1 MATYAKLIYNGKIQT
16 VALME
21 GLETEE
27 VSSLL
32 KTVFGINGNIV
43 GIMAEK
49 GLVIPI
55 SLVCRVPQVIPH
67 STCKILV
74 ARTFED
80 IPSATSKSRSRPNE
94 ITEQQEYNDSSTD
107 DEEEAAQSVVNK
119 IGQFLDS
126 IRRKNELSSVQHQL
140 LRRLLTERSALLFAA
155 YSVAVSAGDLEYL
168 AEVCKDIATSL
179 QSDEGRTACE
189 AQDEVLQV
197 CDQLYLQGK
206 ITESQLLYLRHLT
219 LIRDSSV
226 ASVYDEFQEHG
237 SVTLFAKALYDV
249 ANSHPFRG
257 SASSA
262 QKGDLSEDGDDN
274 NEKDDDEDAED
285 DEEGD
290 NDEEDDDD
298 TQDEATKKDI
308 SSGLIGVVVLM
319 LRSETLSRTEAQVLL
334 EMVQREDD
342 YVLAAYDLYR
352 RDNNM
357 EDLQDTLMR
366 CVRLEIRKRV
376 TDIQERELAN
386 LQREREEEKAGD
398 SPSAGYD
405 EATDADEEGDQDIDS
420 EDYESGKIATRDF
433 GIEAISLDSLL
444 NELGLENLWKGGVPD
459 QFVQAV
465 FIAVYRKYLT
475 VEQARALCDL
485 FQANYDLVHAAW
497 EVYVVQKD
505 TLDFIDSLRRI
516 VRDLNIGD
524 IQNQEDSIRKE
535 ASHASAQASK
545 AADRARQAADEGR
558 RSAATASQSAA
569 AARESTEVST
579 ARAKQK
585 EVEEAKNTA
594 LQAIHQAK
602 SDLLKHSLDMMVK
615 QKLISEK
622 SANDLNQRHL
632 QGDKLTDAAIEA
644 YAADRDVNEFVDT
657 LQMLAMHSKE
667 ELEALMGN
675 AIGEEDKQETKSSMT
690 AAEAELAAA
699 ERYLADAA
707 LQQIEEIVSEMLK
720 NDMISPPVAS
730 AFSSLITDRDKRLVA
745 AYQEFMKNRNGTELI
760 DTLLK
765 IVIASVQA
773 DGRLATKG
781 DAAGRN
787 TSSTVSSSAS
797 DSKASA
803 TSGTQVL
810 DKFDQ
815 KQIVDILFQ
824 SNALTSHAYGKICE
838 MVDNGDVT
846 LGRIFRKYET
856 TKDVMSLVKDLQ
868 ALNLSSADREA
879 SGVSTAAVA
888 SRGGDQYAEG
898 EDDDEAVDDE
908 EDDEEDDD
916 RGAVAETVDEEETV
930 DEVSYCNCTWPDDV

>member
-1 MATYAKLIYNGKIQT
+1 MATYAKLIHNGKIQT
-16 VALME
+16 IAFIE
-21 GLETEE
+21 GLELEE
-27 VSSLL
+27 VSNLL

-55 SLVCRVPQVIPH
+55 SLVCKSPQVIPN

-74 ARTFED
+74 AKANESDKLRAA
-80 IPSATSKSRSRPNE
+80 SNSHSRQISEP
-94 ITEQQEYNDSSTD
+94 QEYDESSTD
-107 DEEEAAQSVVNK
+107 DEEEAAQSVINE

-140 LRRLLTERSALLFAA
+140 LRRLLNERSALLFAA

-168 AEVCKDIATSL
+168 TEVCKDIATSL

-257 SASSA
+257 SASE
-262 QKGDLSEDGDDN
+262 QKDDKSEDADEDEE
-274 NEKDDDEDAED
+274 NEDDEKPED
-285 DEEGD
+285 DEEDD
-290 NDEEDDDD
+290 NDDEDEDE
-298 TQDEATKKDI
+298 QDEAIKKDI
-308 SSGLIGVVVLM
+308 SSGLIGVIVLM
-319 LRSETLSRTEAQVLL
+319 LRSETVSRTEAQVLL

-342 YVLAAYDLYR
+342 YVLAAYDLYL

-376 TDIQERELAN
+376 TDIQEQELAN
-386 LQREREEEKAGD
+386 LQREREEEKANE
-398 SPSAGYD
+398 SPSADYD

-420 EDYESGKIATRDF
+420 EDYESGKIATRDI
-433 GIEAISLDSLL
+433 GIDAISLDSLL
-444 NELGLENLWKGGVPD
+444 NELGLENLWKGAVPD

-465 FIAVYRKYLT
+465 FIAVYHKYLT
-475 VEQARALCDL
+475 FEQARALCDL
-485 FQANYDLVHAAW
+485 FQADYDLVHAAW

-505 TLDFIDSLRRI
+505 TVDFIDSLRRI
-516 VRDLNIGD
+516 VRDLNIGE
-524 IQNQEDSIRKE
+524 IQTQQDNTRKE
-535 ASHASAQASK
+535 TSHASTQASK

-558 RSAATASQSAA
+558 PGADTTSQSAA
-569 AARESTEVST
+569 GAREFADVSE

-585 EVEEAKNTA
+585 EVEEAKNKA
-594 LQAIHQAK
+594 MQAINQAK
-602 SDLLKHSLDMMVK
+602 SELLKHSLDMMVK

-622 SANDLNQRHL
+622 SADDLNQRYL

-644 YAADRDVNEFVDT
+644 YAADRDVNEFIDT

-675 AIGEEDKQETKSSMT
+675 AIAEQDKQEKKSSMT

-730 AFSSLITDRDKRLVA
+730 AFASLITDRDERLIA

-773 DGRLATKG
+773 DGRITTKSDSGRSSSSSTAATSATK
-781 DAAGRN
+781 DN
-787 TSSTVSSSAS
+787 S
-797 DSKASA
+797 

-810 DKFDQ
+810 DKVDQ

-824 SNALTSHAYGKICE
+824 SKALTPHAYNKICE
-838 MVDNGDVT
+838 MIDNGDT
-846 LGRIFRKYET
+846 TIGRIFRNYET
-856 TKDVMSLVKDLQ
+856 NKDVMPLVKDLQ
-868 ALNLSSADREA
+868 ALNF
-879 SGVSTAAVA
+879 STANQEAA
-888 SRGGDQYAEG
+888 EGGDQ
-898 EDDDEAVDDE
+898 DDENE
-908 EDDEEDDD
+908 EAETQEATDDD
-916 RGAVAETVDEEETV
+916 RGAIADTADEEETGG
-930 DEVSYCNCTWPDDV
+930 EVSCS